1 VHDEWVLP
9 FCPSVLLS
17 VRTKEL
23 DMAKDRQGQ
32 DYITLQQ
39 VLKLMNVVQT
49 GGQAK
54 QLIQSGEVK
63 VNSIVE
69 TRRRK
74 KLYAADRVEV
84 YGEVYQIGEE

>member
-1 VHDEWVLP
+1 
-9 FCPSVLLS
+9 
-17 VRTKEL
+17 
-23 DMAKDRQGQ
+23 MAKDRQGQ

-39 VLKLMNVVQT
+39 VLKLMDVVQT

-63 VNSIVE
+63 VNGIVE

-74 KLYAADRVEV
+74 KLYVGDTVEV
-84 YGEVYQIGEE
+84 YGEVYEIGEEN

>member
-1 VHDEWVLP
+1 
-9 FCPSVLLS
+9 
-17 VRTKEL
+17 
-23 DMAKDRQGQ
+23 MAKDTQGQ

-39 VLKLMNVVQT
+39 VLKLMNVAET

-63 VNSIVE
+63 VNSHIE

-74 KLYAADRVEV
+74 KLYPGDTVEI

>member
-1 VHDEWVLP
+1 
-9 FCPSVLLS
+9 
-17 VRTKEL
+17 
-23 DMAKDRQGQ
+23 MAKETQEQ

-39 VLKLMNVVQT
+39 LLKLMDVVGT

-74 KLYAADRVEV
+74 KLYPGDSVEV
-84 YGEVYQIGEE
+84 YGEVYEIGEE